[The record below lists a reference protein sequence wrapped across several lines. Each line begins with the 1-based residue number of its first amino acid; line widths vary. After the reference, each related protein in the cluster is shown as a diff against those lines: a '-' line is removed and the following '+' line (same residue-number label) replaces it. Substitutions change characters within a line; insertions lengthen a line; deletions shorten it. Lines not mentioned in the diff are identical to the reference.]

1 LCREYGKGILEIHK
15 DAVRPGQRVVIVDDL
30 IATGGTTQAM
40 IKLIEQL
47 GGVVVKL
54 CFMIELKDLK
64 GRDKLKGYSVSSL
77 VSYED
82 D

>member
-1 LCREYGKGILEIHK
+1 
-15 DAVRPGQRVVIVDDL
+15 
-30 IATGGTTQAM
+30 
-40 IKLIEQL
+40 
-47 GGVVVKL
+47 
-54 CFMIELKDLK
+54 MIELKDLK